1 MSTQG
6 RGWIPGAR
14 HYPLVMM
21 SISVGILLVILL
33 EFSLIL
39 TFPSISPG
47 ISEDFP
53 ALELA
58 RGWPCCLSGRD
69 ANQTKGTAR

>member
-1 MSTQG
+1 
-6 RGWIPGAR
+6 
-14 HYPLVMM
+14 M

-47 ISEDFP
+47 ISMDFRRFP
-53 ALELA
+53 GARQRLA
-58 RGWPCCLSGRD
+58 MLSFRTGRKS
-69 ANQTKGTAR
+69 NKGHCSLNSTETVRLKI